1 MKRREFIAA
10 SGALMAGSLLQTST
24 ARAEDWPTHELTMIL
39 AFAAG
44 SGADT
49 IARMMAKLVSQEL
62 KVNVNVKNV
71 LGGSGLTGFAEM
83 VNSKPDGYTF
93 GIVNVGALT
102 VLPHV
107 MQVPFKLE
115 DVGFLSGFS
124 LNSYG
129 IGTAV
134 NSDFKTVDDIVR
146 IGKTRVVTYS
156 TATILNGFVLLQ
168 LGNLTGAKFRFVSAN
183 TNQEAVAQAAG
194 GHVDLTVQGPADMVP
209 LIDGGNLRLI
219 ASATETRWPNYP
231 DIKTVK
237 ESGYNA
243 ATVIPLGYACPAKVP
258 KEIQARLEA
267 ALSRAAVDKEVVDAM
282 LKFGMVPGVTSGAE
296 FGKIIRTL
304 APGIEAAMVEAGMK
318 KM

>member
-24 ARAEDWPTHELTMIL
+24 ARAEDWPTHELSMIL

-156 TATILNGFVLLQ
+156 TSTILNGFVLLQ

-209 LIDGGNLRLI
+209 LIDGGNLLGRQHGVEVRHMGGRKNRRVCGHRRQRGCPGEPFKTARVEPRRPAVPLP
-219 ASATETRWPNYP
+219 ATQRDNCL
-231 DIKTVK
+231 
-237 ESGYNA
+237 NA
-243 ATVIPLGYACPAKVP
+243 RPV
-258 KEIQARLEA
+258 ARQRNVA
-267 ALSRAAVDKEVVDAM
+267 GIGPGQVQPT
-282 LKFGMVPGVTSGAE
+282 FG
-296 FGKIIRTL
+296 R
-304 APGIEAAMVEAGMK
+304 
-318 KM
+318 